1 MGWYGHIAFHTG
13 VAKNMV
19 ATAMITA
26 LDAELGCH
34 RKQIVNPPVSGIV
47 AHRIE
52 QLGSLVHVAYSITY
66 DTNLLAKFH
75 CLSVVAD
82 PDRNAVFSPDNI
94 IAKRPK
100 TA

>member
-19 ATAMITA
+19 ATPMTTA

-47 AHRIE
+47 AHRFE
-52 QLGSLVHVAYSITY
+52 QLGSLVHVAYSIAF
-66 DTNLLAKFH
+66 DTMLLAKFH
-75 CLSVVAD
+75 CLSIVAD
-82 PDRNAVFSPDNI
+82 PDRNAVFSPDTI